1 MKFSITVF
9 VFTLIFFS
17 NNIFADN
24 IDGRVA
30 IKVSAKV
37 KIQIL
42 EDMRKNLTSIQL
54 IVAALANEDFEQVVK
69 IAGELGSMDHT
80 EEAMMRRKSLS
91 EEYRSLGPQLHM
103 GFQSLS
109 RDARDFGDVQHSL
122 GQLSNVMNVC
132 VACHQGYRLEVE

>member
-30 IKVSAKV
+30 IKVSSKV

>member
-132 VACHQGYRLEVE
+132 VACHQGYRLEIE

>member
-54 IVAALANEDFEQVVK
+54 IVAALAKEDFEQVVK
-69 IAGELGSMDHT
+69 VAGELGSMDHT

-91 EEYRSLGPQLHM
+91 DEYRALGPQLHM

-122 GQLSNVMNVC
+122 GQLSDVMNVC